1 MIIATAP
8 PERAN
13 PKQRSMKAAKRSDLL
28 FEYSSFINC
37 VVFDD
42 DLPVVETIRYQ
53 RGPLHDHSIFPI
65 GYPNGYP
72 NNLFGLLYHGG
83 VPRKKQRS
91 KGTGSIY
98 QNSRG
103 QWVAA
108 IEAGWTEHGRRRRIT
123 LKAPSEAAVRAR
135 LVETQ
140 RRIAAEGTSAQ
151 ARGNITVKRWADRWL
166 EQRHRVVRPGTYVSD
181 RSGINRW
188 IVPTIG
194 HLRLDSLVPA
204 DIRRVV
210 LAQENAGL
218 ALATMQRT
226 HVVLGKILSDAVAE
240 GYQVPQRAREVSSPG
255 AGYSSRQALSASAAA
270 KILDVA
276 SSRPDASR
284 WVAALIEGL
293 RPAEALG
300 LTWEMVDLKAET
312 MTLAWQLRAL
322 PYVESRQPDSG
333 FRVPR
338 GFESRRLHGS
348 YHLVRPKTR
357 AGSRVIPLVPWLVE
371 SLSTWAARAPDS
383 PCGLVWPR
391 DDGTPRSAEMD
402 RQEWYQI
409 VEEAGVSITL
419 PNGST
424 RRPLLYEARHTAAT
438 LLLANGIDETTIKAV
453 LGHSSVLST
462 KSYLHTDKRRTREA
476 LVVSAEMVGLGR

>member
-1 MIIATAP
+1 MMP
-8 PERAN
+8 
-13 PKQRSMKAAKRSDLL
+13 
-28 FEYSSFINC
+28 
-37 VVFDD
+37 
-42 DLPVVETIRYQ
+42 
-53 RGPLHDHSIFPI
+53 
-65 GYPNGYP
+65 
-72 NNLFGLLYHGG
+72 
-83 VPRKKQRS
+83 RS

-108 IEAGWTEHGRRRRIT
+108 IEAGWTQRGRRRRIT
-123 LKAPSEAAVRAR
+123 LKARSEAAVRAR
-135 LVETQ
+135 LAEVQ
-140 RRIAAEGTSAQ
+140 WRIAAEGPAAQ
-151 ARGNITVKRWADRWL
+151 TRGNITVKCWADQWL
-166 EQRHRVVRPGTYVSD
+166 EQRQRIVRPGTYVSD
-181 RSGINRW
+181 RSGISRW

-204 DIRRVV
+204 DIRRVIV
-210 LAQENAGL
+210 AQENAGL
-218 ALATMQRT
+218 ALPTMQRT
-226 HVVLGKILSDAVAE
+226 HAVLGKLLSDAVAE
-240 GYQVPQRAREVSSPG
+240 GYQVPQRARETSSPG
-255 AGYSSRQALSASAAA
+255 SGYSSRQALSASAATR
-270 KILDVA
+270 ILTVA
-276 SSRPDASR
+276 ATRPDASR
-284 WVAALIEGL
+284 WVAALVEGL

-312 MTLAWQLRAL
+312 ITLAWQLKAL

-338 GFESRRLHGS
+338 GFESRQLHGS

-371 SLSTWAARAPDS
+371 SLSIWENSAPDS

-402 RQEWYQI
+402 RKQWYRI

-419 PNGST
+419 PDGST

-462 KSYLHTDKRRTREA
+462 KSYLHTDNQRTRAA
-476 LVVSAEMVGLGR
+476 LVVSAQMVGLGR